1 MSNYKDELR
10 YTINKIAEI
19 MTYENFKFYADIY
32 GQVYEEIDEVAT
44 NIEVLSGTLDKQ
56 IRNLYKTIT
65 SINDGGGGQ
74 NKLLD
79 DINTV
84 LNSNF
89 TIGDFKDDL
98 SGLKASLVL
107 LYQNQSSDI
116 PKALLGNVVNITN
129 DEYPLNFYT
138 HQSSAIDTEIK
149 LDYLYNNLLKKY
161 PEDLVTYLHTEIS
174 SRFSK
179 HSLGIDAIKND
190 TIRAGIKSNIAHNID
205 LWNDAVANF
214 KPIYNESTR
223 VDQLLIDFVN
233 NSTNYDIKSE
243 INYTQSKANCFLS
256 VVNFSDDAIKQILA
270 HDGNYTEHSIEETLS
285 SFLVDFD
292 MISNQCHNSYKLNTI
307 LDDFLYKNYLAKT
320 GLFFLTILRYN
331 TLQESTNSFFDNIV
345 PEVFTSS
352 EFKDKLIITSNK
364 IKYITHLF
372 ELGEGLFKEAEKTRE
387 EGVLNK
393 ELMHTLY
400 SQYID
405 QEQVYLPSLSS
416 NSTLNPSFFRELGY
430 LGTKVAETYNEFLP

>member
-1 MSNYKDELR
+1 
-10 YTINKIAEI
+10 
-19 MTYENFKFYADIY
+19 
-32 GQVYEEIDEVAT
+32 
-44 NIEVLSGTLDKQ
+44 
-56 IRNLYKTIT
+56 
-65 SINDGGGGQ
+65 
-74 NKLLD
+74 
-79 DINTV
+79 
-84 LNSNF
+84 
-89 TIGDFKDDL
+89 
-98 SGLKASLVL
+98 
-107 LYQNQSSDI
+107 
-116 PKALLGNVVNITN
+116 
-129 DEYPLNFYT
+129 
-138 HQSSAIDTEIK
+138 
-149 LDYLYNNLLKKY
+149 
-161 PEDLVTYLHTEIS
+161 
-174 SRFSK
+174 
-179 HSLGIDAIKND
+179 
-190 TIRAGIKSNIAHNID
+190 
-205 LWNDAVANF
+205 
-214 KPIYNESTR
+214 
-223 VDQLLIDFVN
+223 
-233 NSTNYDIKSE
+233 
-243 INYTQSKANCFLS
+243 LS